1 MRDED
6 KRQLFNAISIV
17 GNISFSMVAAVVV
30 GIFLGRQFDNWLGI
44 GPWGTVGGIVLGM
57 ISGLW
62 ATFRR
67 VMNK

>member
-1 MRDED
+1 MREEE

-17 GNISFSMVAAVVV
+17 GNISFNMVATLVV
-30 GIFLGRQFDNWLGI
+30 GIFLGRQLDNWLGS

-67 VMNK
+67 AMHK